1 MRLNRWRI
9 AAPLLAI
16 SVATTIGPGPTSAQ
30 ARAAGR
36 QSAAAR
42 QADPPPPGLPAEAA
56 RLYGWVKKP
65 RPGELGWQRI
75 PWLTDLREA
84 IRLAE
89 AEQRPLLLFVSGDD
103 PLEKC

>member
-16 SVATTIGPGPTSAQ
+16 SVATVIGPGPTIAQ
-30 ARAAGR
+30 TRAADA
-36 QSAAAR
+36 QSAGTR
-42 QADPPPPGLPAEAA
+42 QADPPPGLPAQAA
-56 RLYGWVKKP
+56 RMYGWVKKP